1 MNIGQLR
8 YAKTVAETASFSKA
22 AEICC
27 VTQPTLSNAI
37 AQLEEELGG
46 PLFIRTT
53 RKVDLTPF
61 GQHILP
67 LIENVLNAQTELEK
81 GAKAYLNP
89 AQRLIR
95 LGVSPLINARLLAK
109 VIEPFRRNN
118 PHIDLILKECN
129 MIDLMRLLEAQK
141 VDFVFAPASP
151 HKSSHGG
158 CLLYE
163 EPLFFLPRQTA
174 ATASNNSGGARLDE
188 IASETFIMVP
198 DGCGLADATRDLF
211 KAQRLKLKEYS
222 GQALSYQVL
231 EDWAALGI
239 GAAILPK
246 SKISAA
252 NRSARP
258 LVLKTGGHLSLTYG
272 AAWSNKAVSA
282 PHLRQFILHLKKT
295 VPHMIKGLAHGPSA
309 S

>member
-1 MNIGQLR
+1 MNISQLR

-37 AQLEEELGG
+37 AHLEEELGS

-61 GQHILP
+61 GQHVIP

-89 AQRLIR
+89 THRLIR
-95 LGVSPLINARLLAK
+95 LGVSPLINVRLLAK
-109 VIEPFRRNN
+109 VIEPFREDN
-118 PHIDLILKECN
+118 PHIDHILKECN
-129 MIDLMRLLEAQK
+129 MDDLLRLLEAQK
-141 VDFVFAPASP
+141 LDFAFAPASP
-151 HKSSHGG
+151 RKSSQGR
-158 CLLYE
+158 CFFYE
-163 EPLFFLPRQTA
+163 EPLFFLPRGSGT
-174 ATASNNSGGARLDE
+174 TASENSGGVHLDE
-188 IASETFIMVP
+188 IASETFLMVP
-198 DGCGLADATRDLF
+198 DGCGLARATRDLF
-211 KAQRLKLKEYS
+211 RAQHLKHKEYS

-252 NRSARP
+252 NQSARP
-258 LVLKTGGHLSLTYG
+258 LVLKTGEQLRLTYE
-272 AAWSNKAVSA
+272 ASWNKKAVSA

-295 VPHMIKGLAHGPSA
+295 VPHMIKGLAQ
-309 S
+309 

>member
-1 MNIGQLR
+1 MNISQLR

-46 PLFIRTT
+46 GLFIRTT

-67 LIENVLNAQTELEK
+67 LIENLLNAQTELEK

-89 AQRLIR
+89 AQRLMR

-109 VIEPFRRNN
+109 MIEPFRGNN

-129 MIDLMRLLEAQK
+129 MADLMRHLETQK
-141 VDFVFAPASP
+141 VDFVFALASP
-151 HKSSHGG
+151 RKRSQGR
-158 CLLYE
+158 CLFYE
-163 EPLFFLPRQTA
+163 ERLFFLPRGSDT
-174 ATASNNSGGARLDE
+174 TASDNSGGVRLEE
-188 IASETFIMVP
+188 IASETFLMVP
-198 DGCGLADATRDLF
+198 DGCGLARATRDLF
-211 KAQRLKLKEYS
+211 KAQHLKLKEYS

-246 SKISAA
+246 SKISVA
-252 NRSARP
+252 NQSARP
-258 LVLKTGGHLSLTYG
+258 LVLKTGEQLGLSYE
-272 AAWSNKAVSA
+272 ASWNKNAVSA
-282 PHLRQFILHLKKT
+282 PHLRQFILHLRKT
-295 VPHMIKGLAHGPSA
+295 VPHMIKGLAQ
-309 S
+309 